1 MHPVPAMTHC
11 RINAMSDRDSKGRFV
26 TGNAGR
32 PAGSTN
38 KAKDAERALKRAA
51 ELLTEEKKK

>member
-1 MHPVPAMTHC
+1 
-11 RINAMSDRDSKGRFV
+11 MSDRDSKGRFV

-51 ELLTEEKKK
+51 ELLKEEKKK